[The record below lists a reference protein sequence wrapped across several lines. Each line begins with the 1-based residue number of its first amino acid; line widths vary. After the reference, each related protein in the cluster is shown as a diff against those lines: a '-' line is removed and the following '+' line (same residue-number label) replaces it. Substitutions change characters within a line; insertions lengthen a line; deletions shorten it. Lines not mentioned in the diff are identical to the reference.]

1 MSGEVPPRA
10 EGQRKATVW
19 AECLIELVTLLAGMA
34 KF

>member
-10 EGQRKATVW
+10 EGQRKAGVW
-19 AECLIELVTLLAGMA
+19 AECLIESVTLPARMA